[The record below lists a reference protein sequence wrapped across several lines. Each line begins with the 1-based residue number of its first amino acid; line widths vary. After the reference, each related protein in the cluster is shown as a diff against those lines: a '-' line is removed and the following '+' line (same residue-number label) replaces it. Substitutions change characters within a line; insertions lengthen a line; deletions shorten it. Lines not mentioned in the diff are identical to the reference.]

1 MALPFSNRVWGWCLK
16 VRFILDHRLM
26 HYRAPLFERLSGLHD
41 IEVVHRGPELSG
53 DWRFRQR
60 VIEYIKLGP
69 FYFLKNDIPSD
80 VDVLVVM
87 QNLRLIQYWF
97 LPFKFW
103 RKFALVFWGI
113 GVSSSGGLA
122 RRRNLISIVR
132 GFCSAFADG
141 IGFYSTYP
149 LSFYPKRVLEKAVV
163 VGNSV
168 ESPTAENT
176 SAARKDS
183 VLFIGT
189 LDARKGL
196 PLLFRVFARY
206 LQALPADGAVRLLRV
221 VGDGPQRKEL
231 EALSKDLGISEAVCF
246 EGAVTDPEV
255 KKAFFATAAVTVSPL
270 QAGLSVAESFSFG
283 VPFITHKSPVSG
295 GEYLSI
301 KDGEN
306 GFLFETEDDL
316 LAALLKIGNDA
327 AERVRLGNNAYEF
340 YRANLQMSQFAERF
354 DKLLRDSY
362 ARFKH

>member
-1 MALPFSNRVWGWCLK
+1 MPGRLRVCF
-16 VRFILDHRLM
+16 VLDHRLM
-26 HYRAPLFERLSGLHD
+26 HYRAPLFERLAEWHD
-41 IEVVHRGPELSG
+41 IEVIHRGPELGG
-53 DWRFRQR
+53 DWRFKQR
-60 VIEYIKLGP
+60 VVEYRKIGP
-69 FYFLKNDIPSD
+69 FDFVKDDLPSEI
-80 VDVLVVM
+80 DVLVVM
-87 QNLRLIQYWF
+87 QNLRLIQYWL

-122 RRRNLISIVR
+122 RRKSLISRVR

-141 IGFYSTYP
+141 IGFYSAYP
-149 LSFYPKRVLEKAVV
+149 LSFYPKKALEKAVV

-168 ESPTAENT
+168 ESPNAENT
-176 SAARKDS
+176 SAGQKDS

-196 PLLFRVFARY
+196 PLLFRVFAGY
-206 LQALPADGAVRLLRV
+206 LKALPAGAAVRLLRV
-221 VGDGPQRKEL
+221 VGDGPLRKEL

>member
-1 MALPFSNRVWGWCLK
+1 MSGRLRVC
-16 VRFILDHRLM
+16 VVLDHRLM
-26 HYRAPLFERLSGLHD
+26 HYRAPLFELLSEWHD
-41 IEVVHRGPELSG
+41 IEVVHRGPELGG
-53 DWRFRQR
+53 DWRFKQR
-60 VIEYIKLGP
+60 VVEYRKLGP
-69 FYFLKNDIPSD
+69 FDLVKDDLSSHI
-80 VDVLVVM
+80 DVLVVM
-87 QNLRLIQYWF
+87 QNLRLIQYWL

-122 RRRNLISIVR
+122 RKKNLISKVR

-141 IGFYSTYP
+141 IGFYSAYP
-149 LSFYPKRVLEKAVV
+149 LSFYPKKALDKAVV

-168 ESPTAENT
+168 ESPASENT
-176 SAARKDS
+176 SAGEKDS

-196 PLLFRVFARY
+196 PLLFSVFARY
-206 LQALPADGAVRLLRV
+206 VKALPDGSAVRLLRV

-231 EALSKDLGISEAVCF
+231 EGLAKSLGIAESVRF
-246 EGAVTDPEV
+246 EGAVTDAEM
-255 KKAFFATAAVTVSPL
+255 KKAFFARAAVTVSPL

-283 VPFITHKSPVSG
+283 VPFITHKNPVSG

-301 KDGEN
+301 KDGES

-316 LAALLKIGNDA
+316 FAALLRIGSDP

-354 DKLLRDSY
+354 DKLLCDSY
-362 ARFKH
+362 ARFRN

>member
-1 MALPFSNRVWGWCLK
+1 MPRSLR
-16 VRFILDHRLM
+16 VRFVLDHPLM
-26 HYRAPLFERLSGLHD
+26 HYRAPLFQRLSEWHD
-41 IEVVHRGPELSG
+41 VDVLHRGPELSG
-53 DWRFRQR
+53 DWRFKQK
-60 VIEYIKLGP
+60 VVEYRKLGP
-69 FYFLKNDIPSD
+69 FDFVKDDLSPDI
-80 VDVLVVM
+80 DVLVVM
-87 QNLRLIQYWF
+87 QNLRLIQYWL

-103 RKFALVFWGI
+103 RRFALVFWGI

-122 RRRNLISIVR
+122 RKMNLISKVR

-141 IGFYSTYP
+141 IGFYSAYP
-149 LSFYPKRVLEKAVV
+149 LPFYPKKALDKAVV

-168 ESPTAENT
+168 ESSNAENT
-176 SAARKDS
+176 AARGKDS

-206 LQALPADGAVRLLRV
+206 LEILPADAGVRLLRV

-231 EALSKDLGISEAVCF
+231 ESLAGDLGISEVVRF
-246 EGAVTDPEV
+246 EGAVTDADA
-255 KKAFFATAAVTVSPL
+255 KKRFFSTAAVTVSPL
-270 QAGLSVAESFSFG
+270 QAGLSVAESLSFG
-283 VPFITHKSPVSG
+283 VPFITHKNPVSG

-301 KDGEN
+301 EDGEN

-316 LAALLKIGNDA
+316 LAALLKIGSDPV
-327 AERVRLGNNAYEF
+327 ERVRLGNNAYEF

-362 ARFKH
+362 ARFKE